1 MADEDEQKKRK
12 SFFEELGSEDMTGDK
27 FKRFINAA
35 FESGMIDQREYKS
48 IQANQSRA
56 ATHNENYEY
65 KNGVKVRKQED
76 FATTMQRNKDEG
88 AASVSRREAI
98 QQGLQ
103 EDREAA
109 RQGRMDALQRQQDD
123 RTLSTAY
130 TEMDRVANER
140 EARPMSSVVA
150 GITKGLTGDKN
161 GFDQANAAMN
171 SEEFKDS
178 GNVEV
183 KREADGRAYTEV
195 MRDLGDMGF
204 VKTKVYRDAEDASKS
219 AATAKGPGGEVVP
232 IADATNK
239 LRIQND
245 IAAGNLDNVPITPGG
260 APLPGASLAL
270 DKPADTPVKT
280 AATPDVEYQPLS
292 PSQDVA
298 SLLNQPTQPDNA
310 ALAAAMVPQTP
321 VSLGER
327 AVAGQMDRVAEAGTP
342 TPQPPENFSVDVFGE
357 LTQPLPQGLGSQPSR
372 NRGSGD
378 GVVTRTPRPVA
389 SRPGGKGGNPMSPLV
404 TGSGGNTPPVTP
416 ARPSSSQIAN
426 ALTQFGPGTDM
437 QILEQMRKRKE
448 QQQNSSRV
456 ALANYRSQFP
466 L

>member
-1 MADEDEQKKRK
+1 MAAKDEQEKRK
-12 SFFEELGSEDMTGDK
+12 SFFEDLRSEDMTGDN

-35 FESGMIDQREYKS
+35 FESGMISQREYKS
-48 IQANQSRA
+48 IQADQSRA
-56 ATHNENYEY
+56 QEHNDNYEY
-65 KNGVKVRKQED
+65 KNGVRVRKQEA
-76 FATTMQRNKDEG
+76 FADGVQRRKDEG
-88 AASVSRREAI
+88 AASVSRRNEI
-98 QQGLQ
+98 QQGLASDQ
-103 EDREAA
+103 AAA
-109 RQGRMDALQRQQDD
+109 RQGRMEANQRQQDD
-123 RTLSTAY
+123 RELSTAF
-130 TEMDRVANER
+130 TEQARVAKER

-150 GITKGLTGDKN
+150 GITKGLTGDAN
-161 GFDQANAAMN
+161 GVDQANEGMKSN
-171 SEEFKDS
+171 EFKDS

-183 KREADGRAYTEV
+183 KRGEDGREYTEV

-219 AATAKGPGGEVVP
+219 VATAKGPDGDAVP

-245 IAAGNLDNVPITPGG
+245 IAAGNLDNVPVTPGG
-260 APLPGASLAL
+260 AALPGASLAL
-270 DKPADTPVKT
+270 DKPAETPANT
-280 AATPDVEYQPLS
+280 TATPDTGYQPLN
-292 PSQDVA
+292 PDSQDVV

-321 VSLGER
+321 VSMGER
-327 AVAGQMDRVAEAGTP
+327 AVAGRMDQVAEAGTP

-378 GVVTRTPRPVA
+378 GVITRTPRPVA
-389 SRPGGKGGNPMSPLV
+389 TRPGGKGGNPLV
-404 TGSGGNTPPVTP
+404 LMGQQNQTP
-416 ARPSSSQIAN
+416 AAPVRPSSTQIAN

-437 QILEQMRKRKE
+437 QLLEQMKKRKE
-448 QQQNSSRV
+448 QEQNNSRV
-456 ALANYRSQFP
+456 ALANYRNQFP